1 MKRDSFAGRYVIKL
15 GSSIAIALCNIVIQF
30 LLPRAISVEEYG
42 FYSYN
47 LNVFTSV
54 VVIANLSMSS
64 ALVAKYSKRV
74 EDIGYVYFYLKFFGI
89 VTLILSIGIL
99 ALYSFDVM
107 RDSFGGQAVV
117 TVFLGLEASVLM
129 KFMADV
135 ISLYDSAAI
144 SRFPSVLQIVQ
155 RLCLCIFVVVS
166 YLIGRTTLIAFYIGQ
181 IAIFIVV
188 ILCLLVVFFI
198 DHKVIYNVPINRPKK
213 EYFKEYYEFCRP
225 LVIAGAISQGIVIL
239 MNYTLMKYSGAIEQ
253 AMFGAAWQL
262 NTLVGYVFSPY
273 AELMKREFA
282 VITDQ
287 TESMK
292 HRLWQSLRTIIW
304 LVSYFAVFIGV
315 FASWLVPL
323 IYGSNYADAALVTQM
338 IMIYTIF
345 QAWGQ
350 MCGSYMIAV
359 EATKGYAVLSVV
371 GQLVS
376 VICVVLFQVP
386 NDIFPNGLGSMGIG
400 LTYMVANYISVIAM
414 MFYIL
419 RLVKRSHLKMHG
431 IYMIAIGFCLLVSF
445 AIRTALE
452 PIFND
457 GTMLKGVIGVG
468 ISGIIYTVIIGG
480 LIYAF
485 PGLLGIHR
493 ETIIKEVGKVWLK
506 VKRK

>member
-1 MKRDSFAGRYVIKL
+1 MKRDPFAGRYAIKL
-15 GSSIAIALCNIVIQF
+15 GSSIAIALVNIVIQF
-30 LLPRAISVEEYG
+30 LLPRSISVEEYG

-54 VVIANLSMSS
+54 VVIANMSMSS
-64 ALVAKYSKRV
+64 ALVAKYSKRC
-74 EDIGYVYFYLKFFGI
+74 EDIGYVYFYLFFFGI
-89 VTLILSIGIL
+89 STIFLSIGIL
-99 ALYSFDVM
+99 VLYNFETM
-107 RDSFGGQAVV
+107 RDSFGGQSVIV
-117 TVFLGLEASVLM
+117 MFLGLEASILI

-155 RLCLCIFVVVS
+155 RLCLCVFVVTT
-166 YLIGRTTLIAFYIGQ
+166 YLMGRTTLIVFYIGQ

-188 ILCLLVVFFI
+188 ILCLLVAFFK
-198 DHKVIYNVPINRPKK
+198 DHKTNYYNSVNRSNK
-213 EYFKEYYEFCRP
+213 EYFNEYYDFCKP
-225 LVIAGAISQGIVIL
+225 LVVAGAISQGIVIL

-262 NTLVGYVFSPY
+262 NTLIGYVFSPY

-282 VITDQ
+282 VITNQ
-287 TESMK
+287 PELLK
-292 HRLWQSLRTIIW
+292 HRLWQSLRIMIW
-304 LVSYFAVFIGV
+304 IGSYFAVFIGV
-315 FASWLVPL
+315 FARWLVPL
-323 IYGSNYADAALVTQM
+323 IYGSNYADATLVTQM

-350 MCGSYMIAV
+350 MCGSYMIAI

-376 VICVVLFQVP
+376 VLCVFLFQVP
-386 NDIFPNGLGSMGIG
+386 NAIFPNGLGSTGIG
-400 LTYMVANYISVIAM
+400 LTYMVANYISVIVM
-414 MFYIL
+414 MLYIL
-419 RLVKRSHLKMHG
+419 RVIKESYLRIHK
-431 IYMIAIGFCLLVSF
+431 IYMIAIGSCLLVSF
-445 AIRTALE
+445 VIRTAFE

-457 GTMLKGVIGVG
+457 GTMLKGIIGVG
-468 ISGIIYTVIIGG
+468 ISGVIYTVIIGG
-480 LIYAF
+480 LIYAV

-493 ETIIKEVGKVWLK
+493 ETIIKGVGKAWLK